1 MPKSTIFLPGF
12 YSCST
17 TKSIFCRKTIISK
30 GSKFQQ
36 QQQKKTNKAKQ
47 SKTKQNHIK
56 DLAIKEYVLG
66 C

>member
-30 GSKFQQ
+30 GSKFQP
-36 QQQKKTNKAKQ
+36 KKKKKLTKQ

-56 DLAIKEYVLG
+56 DLAIKECVFG